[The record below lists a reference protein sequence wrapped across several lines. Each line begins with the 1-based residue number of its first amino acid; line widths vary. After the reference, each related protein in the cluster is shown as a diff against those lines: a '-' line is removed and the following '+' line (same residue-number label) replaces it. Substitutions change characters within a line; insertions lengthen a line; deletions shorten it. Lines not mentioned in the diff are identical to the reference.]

1 MRVRPVLLAALVA
14 AGAPAA
20 RAVGDAAHGALQY
33 EARCGGCHSPDE
45 HRVGPAH
52 RGVFG
57 RRAGSASG
65 FDYSPALRSSTI
77 VWDEAT
83 LDAWL
88 TDPDKL
94 IPGQGM
100 NIATADAGA
109 RRDIVAF
116 LRSLSSR

>member
-1 MRVRPVLLAALVA
+1 MLLAALVA
-14 AGAPAA
+14 ADAPAA
-20 RAVGDAAHGALQY
+20 RAAGDAALGALQY
-33 EARCGGCHSPDE
+33 EARCGACHSPDD

-57 RRAGSASG
+57 RKAGSASG
-65 FDYSPALRSSTI
+65 FDYSPALRKSDI

-83 LDAWL
+83 LDTWL
-88 TDPDKL
+88 ADPDKL
-94 IPGQGM
+94 IPGQRM
-100 NIATADAGA
+100 NIATDDAEA